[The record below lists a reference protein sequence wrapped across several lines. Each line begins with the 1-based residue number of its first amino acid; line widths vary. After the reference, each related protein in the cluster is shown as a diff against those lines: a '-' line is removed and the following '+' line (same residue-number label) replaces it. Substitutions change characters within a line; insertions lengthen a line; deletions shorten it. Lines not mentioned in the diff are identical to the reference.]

1 MHAKETKKL
10 CFFFSVND
18 TTIYYLD
25 DREHALSIKT
35 TIMFYDFW
43 DPCLPKHQ
51 ALYISFNLQLRRIQ
65 NIYHL
70 DTEEHIKPPYFNIS
84 L

>member
-1 MHAKETKKL
+1 MLKKQKN
-10 CFFFSVND
+10 CVYFSVND
-18 TTIYYLD
+18 TTMYYLD

-35 TIMFYDFW
+35 TIMFYDFQ

-51 ALYISFNLQLRRIQ
+51 TLYISFNLQLRRIQ